1 MAKGRY
7 GIAGNGDVC
16 SRSWK
21 EDMGTAPAR
30 DLSLDG
36 GAVAGV
42 WTDPQGRCLDYLRL
56 AVTDRCNLRCR
67 YCMPDTG
74 IPAIAPGETLS
85 FAELTR
91 ACSVFVG
98 GGVRK
103 IRITGGEPLARKGV
117 IEWMREIAQLDPD
130 LEVLLTTNGVMLE
143 QSLPGLMEAGLRRV
157 NLSLD
162 TLDPD
167 TWKLI
172 TRRDGFEAARRS
184 IDVVLEAG
192 LGLKVNV
199 VVQPGVND
207 HEILDFV
214 ALTRDRALAVRFIEP
229 MPFDGAGKALTETI
243 DGQEILLR
251 LRSRFDL
258 TPVSQAADAVDS
270 QFTVRG
276 FTGKVGVIEGHSRTF
291 CSTCSRLRLDSRG
304 RLRTCLYGAPGMNL
318 LHLMRDGGSD
328 DDLIAAIRNEITYR
342 FQDGKKSELAHHLVG
357 LESMASIGG

>member
-1 MAKGRY
+1 
-7 GIAGNGDVC
+7 
-16 SRSWK
+16 
-21 EDMGTAPAR
+21 MGTAPAR

-36 GAVAGV
+36 GGVAGV

-74 IPAIAPGETLS
+74 VPASTPGETLS

-91 ACSVFVG
+91 ACSVFVA

-117 IEWMREIAQLDPD
+117 VEWMREIAGLDPD
-130 LEVLLTTNGVMLE
+130 LEILLTTNGVLLE
-143 QSLPGLMEAGLRRV
+143 QSLPGLIEAGLERI

-214 ALTRDRALAVRFIEP
+214 ELTRDWALAVRFIEP
-229 MPFDGAGKALTETI
+229 MPFSGSDTTDI
-243 DGQEILLR
+243 P
-251 LRSRFDL
+251 
-258 TPVSQAADAVDS
+258 PVSGSWIHDRIATAYPIQPLSRANGDVDRR
-270 QFTVRG
+270 FG
-276 FTGKVGVIEGHSRTF
+276 IEGHAGSVGIIEGNSRSF
-291 CSTCSRLRLDSRG
+291 CEDCRRLRLNARG
-304 RLRTCLYGAPGMNL
+304 EFRTCLYGSPEADLRHALRSGATDSGI
-318 LHLMRDGGSD
+318 RA
-328 DDLIAAIRNEITYR
+328 LIASAIGRRLE
-342 FQDGKKSELAHHLVG
+342 DGRAAEAAREGPV
-357 LESMASIGG
+357 SMARIGG

>member
-1 MAKGRY
+1 
-7 GIAGNGDVC
+7 
-16 SRSWK
+16 
-21 EDMGTAPAR
+21 MGTAPAR
-30 DLSLDG
+30 DSSLDG

-74 IPAIAPGETLS
+74 IPASAPGETLS

-91 ACSVFVG
+91 ACSVFVA

-117 IEWMREIAQLDPD
+117 IEWMGEIAQLDPG
-130 LEVLLTTNGVMLE
+130 LELLLTTNGVLLE
-143 QSLPGLMEAGLRRV
+143 EFLPGLIDAGLKRI

-172 TRRDGFEAARRS
+172 TRRDGFEAARSS
-184 IDVVLEAG
+184 IDAVLDAG

-214 ALTRDRALAVRFIEP
+214 ELTRDRALAVRFIEP
-229 MPFDGAGKALTETI
+229 MPFSGSDTLDI
-243 DGQEILLR
+243 P
-251 LRSRFDL
+251 
-258 TPVSQAADAVDS
+258 PVSGEWIHDRIASAYQIETSMRVTGDVDRR
-270 QFTVRG
+270 FT
-276 FTGKVGVIEGHSRTF
+276 IEGHAGSVGIIEGNTRSF
-291 CSTCSRLRLDSRG
+291 CEDCRRLRLNARG
-304 RLRTCLYGAPGMNL
+304 EFRTCLYGTPEADLREALRSGA
-318 LHLMRDGGSD
+318 SD
-328 DDLIAAIRNEITYR
+328 SEVHQVIAAAIGRRLE
-342 FQDGKKSELAHHLVG
+342 DGRAAEAAREGSI
-357 LESMASIGG
+357 SMARIGG